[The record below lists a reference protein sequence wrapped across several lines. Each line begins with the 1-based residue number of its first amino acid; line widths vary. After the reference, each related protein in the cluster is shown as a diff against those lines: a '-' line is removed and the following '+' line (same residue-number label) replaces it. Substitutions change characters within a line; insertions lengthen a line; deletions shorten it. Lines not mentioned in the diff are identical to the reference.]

1 MKPYMPKNAYEV
13 VAIREEI
20 KDCLERLERIKPD
33 EYGAVLVDR
42 SNMITIK
49 GKLLQGILFADCL
62 LCLMSFNEEGE
73 QE

>member
-13 VAIREEI
+13 VEIRDEI
-20 KDCLERLERIKPD
+20 KNYLDRIENIKSD
-33 EYGAVLVDR
+33 EYGNVLVDR

-49 GKLLQGILFADCL
+49 GKLRQGILFADCL
-62 LCLMSFNEEGE
+62 LYMMSFNGGGE